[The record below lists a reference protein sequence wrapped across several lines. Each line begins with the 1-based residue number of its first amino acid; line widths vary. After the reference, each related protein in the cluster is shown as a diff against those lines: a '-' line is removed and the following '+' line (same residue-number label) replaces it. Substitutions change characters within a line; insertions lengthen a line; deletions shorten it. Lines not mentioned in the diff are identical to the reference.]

1 MFHHI
6 SIAANE
12 PFRVAKVLAELTGGQ
27 FYEFPI
33 TPGAYMVIVKDD
45 YSSGIEVLPQNT
57 AWLPGEEE
65 AEPRPVEALP
75 RFYPIH
81 AALSVPVS
89 RETIEAVGTREGW
102 LVRQCDGPLG
112 RSLDH
117 RGPFQVI
124 EVWVENSFMLELLTQ
139 DMTAAYLNFMQPES
153 YSAFL
158 AEVAA
163 TAAV

>member
-6 SIAANE
+6 SIAATE
-12 PFRVAKVLAELTGGQ
+12 PFRVAKVLAELTDGR

-33 TPGAYMVIVKDD
+33 TPGAYMVIINDD
-45 YSSGIEVLPQNT
+45 YGSGIEVLPQNT
-57 AWLPGEEE
+57 AWIPGEVE
-65 AEPRPVEALP
+65 AEPRSVENLP

-89 RETIEAVGTREGW
+89 RDPIEAAGMREGW
-102 LVRQCDGPLG
+102 LVRCCD
-112 RSLDH
+112 
-117 RGPFQVI
+117 RGLFQVI
-124 EVWVENSFMLELLTQ
+124 ELWIENSFMLELLPA
-139 DMTAAYLNFMQPES
+139 DMTEAYLNFMQPAA

-158 AEVAA
+158 AEIAT

>member
-1 MFHHI
+1 
-6 SIAANE
+6 
-12 PFRVAKVLAELTGGQ
+12 
-27 FYEFPI
+27 
-33 TPGAYMVIVKDD
+33 
-45 YSSGIEVLPQNT
+45 VLPQNT

-102 LVRQCDGPLG
+102 LVRQCD
-112 RSLDH
+112 

-124 EVWVENSFMLELLTQ
+124 EVWVENSFMLELLTPKICR
-139 DMTAAYLNFMQPES
+139 MSSKAAMSF
-153 YSAFL
+153 A
-158 AEVAA
+158 
-163 TAAV
+163 